1 MKVIITAHLL
11 SRFVFCTCCNDVI
24 AFRRL
29 CKGGWQGDGDVCM
42 TAEMEGLEANEW
54 VTFYFREREGGI
66 KGRNRVWILPCRG
79 FGGIDRKVTID
90 LGRCHAQPFFVWV
103 GG

>member
-11 SRFVFCTCCNDVI
+11 SRFVFCTCCNDII

-42 TAEMEGLEANEW
+42 MAEMEGLEANEW
-54 VTFYFREREGGI
+54 VTFCFREGEGGFR
-66 KGRNRVWILPCRG
+66 GRNWVWIFLVEG
-79 FGGIDRKVTID
+79 
-90 LGRCHAQPFFVWV
+90 LV
-103 GG
+103 G